1 MNRFFGL
8 SLLLLL
14 VSSAALA
21 APQAAPPA
29 SPTSRA
35 PQNGTPSAGAPQSA
49 PDYAQEPFV
58 IEKYYSTA
66 RFENDGTGERDL
78 NVRIRV
84 QSDAGLQ
91 ALGELVFGYSDA
103 NEKMDVRSVV
113 VHKADGTTVTAGP
126 DAVKEMTAPIAR
138 DARVYADYKE
148 KHITVPSL
156 RPGDTLEYSIA
167 TQIVKAFAP
176 KQFWFEHNFLEGT
189 IVLDEQLELNIPKG
203 RAINLQSPEFRFEKA
218 DSGDRTVYRWK
229 RSVPSR
235 PVDDANK
242 KTDGANAKPPNVRAT
257 TFENWEEVARWY
269 SQLERGRTEPSP
281 EIRAKTQEL
290 IQGRTTEL
298 DKIQALY
305 DYVAKNIRYVSLSF
319 GLSRYQPH
327 AAAEVF
333 TNQYGD
339 CKDKHTLLAAML
351 EAAGIR
357 SDAVLIPSLR
367 KLDVSLPSPSQFD
380 HVITAVPVNGQL
392 LWMDTTTEVAPFRL
406 LAASLRNKSALL
418 VPADGAGQIVETPQD
433 PPFLSTQRVEVDAQV
448 NELGKLTSKLRYFVR
463 GDNELALRIAF
474 RRTPQTQWKEL
485 GQTVA
490 TLDGLHGEV
499 TAVKPSDPS
508 ETSKPFELDLDLAQP
523 NYLDWSSKKTRVA
536 LPLAAIGVPAVPE
549 NNSGPI
555 HLGSPLDVSVQLKL
569 VLPDNY
575 VARPPVGVSVP
586 RDYAEFKSSY
596 RYEDHI
602 LTVARSLIFRMRD
615 LPASRT
621 SDYLAFARAVE
632 SDETQ
637 TLAIVNSASGM
648 PELPA
653 SATADELLETG
664 LAALNSGNIRAAIP
678 LFQRVVELDPKHK
691 QAWNDLGLAYLRAGN
706 FDKAA
711 DAFRKQIGVNAFD
724 EHAYNYLGIAL
735 QQQDKFDEAEA
746 AYKKQIEL
754 NPLDTI
760 AHSALGSLFLEQHKY
775 AEAVPELDKAS
786 VLSPENAG
794 LQVGLGQA
802 YLNTNEKDKALAAF
816 EKAAEISQTPDV
828 WNNVAYN
835 LADHSLQLDKAL
847 EYAESAVSTTAASL
861 RNVEL
866 SNLSLDN
873 LNAVASMGA
882 YWDTLGW
889 VYFQKGDNAKA
900 EDFVRA
906 SWLLNQHGEVGDH
919 LAQIYQKQGEKDR
932 AIRMFALA
940 SAAPHS
946 VPETRAR
953 LVILLGGNTG
963 IDALVK
969 QAQPE
974 LASIRTLPVGKL
986 LKEDAQADFWV
997 LLSPGGKTA
1006 KVDAVRF
1013 ISGSEKLRPFAAKL
1027 RDLEYG
1033 PMFPDPS
1040 PIRLVRRGT
1049 LACSAPT
1056 GDCTFTLIRPE
1067 DVRSVN

>member
-8 SLLLLL
+8 GLFLLLA
-14 VSSAALA
+14 SSAAPAL
-21 APQAAPPA
+21 PQAALSA
-29 SPTSRA
+29 SPTPPA
-35 PQNGTPSAGAPQSA
+35 PQNGTPSAAAPQSP

-66 RFENDGTGERDL
+66 RFESDGTGERDL

-91 ALGELVFGYSDA
+91 ALGELVFGYSEA

-113 VHKADGTTVTAGP
+113 VHKADGTNVTAGP

-138 DARVYADYKE
+138 DAPVYTDYKE

-176 KQFWFEHNFLEGT
+176 NQFWFEHNFLEGT

-203 RAINLQSPEFRFEKA
+203 RTINLQSPEFRFEKA
-218 DSGDRTVYRWK
+218 DSGDRTIYRWK

-235 PVDDANK
+235 HADDAKK
-242 KTDGANAKPPNVRAT
+242 KTDEANAKPPNVRAT
-257 TFENWEEVARWY
+257 TFENWGEVARWY
-269 SQLERGRTEPSP
+269 SQLEKGRTEPSP

-290 IQGRTTEL
+290 IQGRVTEL

-305 DYVAKNIRYVSLSF
+305 DYVSKNIRYVSLSF

-418 VPADGAGQIVETPQD
+418 VAADGAGKIVETPQD

-448 NELGKLTSKLRYFVR
+448 SELGKLTSKLRYFVR

-508 ETSKPFELDLDLAQP
+508 DTSKPFELDLDLAQP
-523 NYLDWSSKKTRVA
+523 NYLDWSSKKTKVA
-536 LPLAAIGVPAVPE
+536 LPLAAIGVPGVPDD
-549 NNSGPI
+549 NSAPI
-555 HLGSPLDVSVQLKL
+555 RLGSPLDVTVHLKL
-569 VLPDNY
+569 TLPENY
-575 VARPPVGVSVP
+575 VAQPPVGVSVP

-602 LTVARSLIFRMRD
+602 LTVARSLTFKMRD

-637 TLAIVNSASGM
+637 TLAIANSATGM

-653 SATADELLETG
+653 TANADELLETG

-678 LFQRVVELDPKHK
+678 LFQRVVELDP
-691 QAWNDLGLAYLRAGN
+691 QAQAGLERS
-706 FDKAA
+706 
-711 DAFRKQIGVNAFD
+711 R
-724 EHAYNYLGIAL
+724 
-735 QQQDKFDEAEA
+735 
-746 AYKKQIEL
+746 
-754 NPLDTI
+754 PR
-760 AHSALGSLFLEQHKY
+760 
-775 AEAVPELDKAS
+775 
-786 VLSPENAG
+786 LSPRR
-794 LQVGLGQA
+794 QFRQSCRC
-802 YLNTNEKDKALAAF
+802 
-816 EKAAEISQTPDV
+816 ISQ
-828 WNNVAYN
+828 
-835 LADHSLQLDKAL
+835 ADWRECVRRTRLQLP
-847 EYAESAVSTTAASL
+847 
-861 RNVEL
+861 RH
-866 SNLSLDN
+866 
-873 LNAVASMGA
+873 
-882 YWDTLGW
+882 
-889 VYFQKGDNAKA
+889 
-900 EDFVRA
+900 R
-906 SWLLNQHGEVGDH
+906 
-919 LAQIYQKQGEKDR
+919 
-932 AIRMFALA
+932 
-940 SAAPHS
+940 
-946 VPETRAR
+946 
-953 LVILLGGNTG
+953 
-963 IDALVK
+963 
-969 QAQPE
+969 
-974 LASIRTLPVGKL
+974 
-986 LKEDAQADFWV
+986 
-997 LLSPGGKTA
+997 
-1006 KVDAVRF
+1006 
-1013 ISGSEKLRPFAAKL
+1013 FAAT
-1027 RDLEYG
+1027 G
-1033 PMFPDPS
+1033 Q
-1040 PIRLVRRGT
+1040 IR
-1049 LACSAPT
+1049 
-1056 GDCTFTLIRPE
+1056 
-1067 DVRSVN
+1067 RSRSRLQKTN